1 MIDIDPVTMSLSFI
15 LFGAVCAPF
24 IYQSIQ
30 QTKKRK
36 ILLQKLSEIASQ
48 LNGKLI
54 QTENWR
60 NQYAIGIDPENKILA
75 YIRSS
80 EQPMAISIDL
90 KQVKSAKINK
100 INRELKIEKDKR
112 IIVDYVSIE
121 LNYLLEGSQPTILEF
136 YDAEFFTDLNG
147 ESVLAEKWVELISG
161 LLVQNPSSK
170 PIPTRLAASA

>member
-80 EQPMAISIDL
+80 EQPIAISIDL

-100 INRELKIEKDKR
+100 INREVKIKKDKR
-112 IIVDYVSIE
+112 IIV
-121 LNYLLEGSQPTILEF
+121 N
-136 YDAEFFTDLNG
+136 
-147 ESVLAEKWVELISG
+147 
-161 LLVQNPSSK
+161 
-170 PIPTRLAASA
+170 